1 MATPKSVLVV
11 PEPLIKAVRR
21 KIDDPEAQA
30 EALTALLTI
39 SYHPVNVLAFT
50 TEGGL
55 STVLKAMARHPA
67 HAGVQEAGCAVL
79 RNLAVD
85 GETVRR
91 IVVDGGAAAVLVAMR
106 AHVPEAAV
114 QYGAASVLAAMRA
127 HVPQAAVQVE
137 ALGALRNLASEASN
151 RVKLVALGVIPPIM
165 GVLRKHPDVC
175 DLVEQACGVLR
186 NLAVDA

>member
-21 KIDDPEAQA
+21 KIDDPEAQVRLPLPTAQTLVWCVQCGGERWSAKNRGKLWQTRRFWMLTPSRRPQA

-85 GETVRR
+85 GETVRATTSHPKFTR
-91 IVVDGGAAAVLVAMR
+91 SIWLHAVNFTDDTPREFSM
-106 AHVPEAAV
+106 
-114 QYGAASVLAAMRA
+114 S
-127 HVPQAAVQVE
+127 
-137 ALGALRNLASEASN
+137 
-151 RVKLVALGVIPPIM
+151 
-165 GVLRKHPDVC
+165 
-175 DLVEQACGVLR
+175 
-186 NLAVDA
+186 